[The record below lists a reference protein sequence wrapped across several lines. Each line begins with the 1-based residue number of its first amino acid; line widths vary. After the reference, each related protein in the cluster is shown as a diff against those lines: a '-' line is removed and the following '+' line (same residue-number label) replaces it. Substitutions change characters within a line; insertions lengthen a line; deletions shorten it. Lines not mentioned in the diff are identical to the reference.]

1 MMMTRYIQSI
11 FMYIA
16 CLLLIIV
23 QAGCSKL
30 VEPSSPE
37 VKIGADKVY
46 ATNNSAASVL
56 TRLFAD
62 LELVSEG
69 TQGIPLIACLSADD
83 FKAVGQLDAYFQ
95 LVYTNKLK
103 TPGTLWWSYF
113 YKEIYTA
120 NDVLESLPLSTG
132 VTEPVKKHLLGEA
145 KFVRAFC
152 FFYMVNLFGDVP
164 LTTTTN
170 YTVNM
175 AMGRT
180 PSPEIYKQIITDL
193 KDAKELLSAD
203 YLAANIQAV
212 TPDRFRPTKA
222 AASALLARAYLYNGE
237 YANAETEATTV
248 INKPAYGFVDLNN
261 VFLKNSKEAIW
272 QLPAM
277 VPTFNTVDGNYLVLP
292 GAPTATNPLTTSS
305 FLDNAFE
312 PGDLRN
318 SKWVGMAA
326 GYRFANKYKVGA
338 LSQPI
343 TESIMMLRL
352 GEQYLIRAE
361 ARIQQDKIA
370 DGIGDLNVLRTR
382 ARGSNPGD
390 LPDLSLSM
398 PKATA
403 LLAVEHERQVE
414 LFAEWGHRWFDLK
427 RTNRLDAVMTTVA
440 PAKGSTWEPFRKLF
454 PIPPSEILATPALF
468 GHQNPGYD

>member
-1 MMMTRYIQSI
+1 MTRYIQSI
-11 FMYIA
+11 CMYA
-16 CLLLIIV
+16 TCLLLLMV
-23 QAGCSKL
+23 QVGCSKL
-30 VEPSSPE
+30 VEPASPE
-37 VKIGADKVY
+37 IKIGADKVY

-69 TQGIPLIACLSADD
+69 TQGIPLITGLSADD
-83 FKAVGQLDAYFQ
+83 FKAVALSDSYLQ

-103 TPGTLWWSYF
+103 TTGTLWWQYF
-113 YKEIYTA
+113 YKNIYTA

-132 VTEPVKKHLLGEA
+132 VTGPVKKHLLGEA
-145 KFVRAFC
+145 RFVRAFC

-164 LTTTTN
+164 LTNTTN

-180 PSPEIYKQIITDL
+180 PAADVYKLIISDL
-193 KDAKELLSAD
+193 KEAKELLSSD
-203 YLAANIQAV
+203 YLAANIQGV
-212 TPDRFRPTKA
+212 VVDRVRPTKA
-222 AASALLARAYLYNGE
+222 AASALLARAYLYSGDNASAE
-237 YANAETEATTV
+237 MEASAVIAN
-248 INKPAYGFVDLNN
+248 PAYSFIDLNN

-277 VPTFNTVDGNYLVLP
+277 VPTYNTLDGNYLVLT
-292 GAPTATNPLTTSS
+292 GAPTPSNPLTTST

-312 PGDLRN
+312 TGDLRN
-318 SKWVGMAA
+318 SKWVGTIS

-338 LSQPI
+338 VGQPV

-352 GEQYLIRAE
+352 SEQYLIRAE
-361 ARIQQDKIA
+361 ARIQQNKIA
-370 DGIGDLNVLRTR
+370 DGIADLNALRTR

-390 LPDLSLSM
+390 LPDLS
-398 PKATA
+398 TA
-403 LLAVEHERQVE
+403 LSKENAILAVEHERQVE

-427 RTNRLDAVMTTVA
+427 RTNRLDAVMATVA
-440 PAKGSTWEPFRKLF
+440 PAKSSTWEPFRKLF
-454 PIPPSEILATPALF
+454 PIPQAEIIATPALT